1 VNKKTDNKTNNKSFS
16 KVFGLLRSREASL
29 LLVMILL
36 VAVIQWRS
44 GGMFLTGTVLT
55 QLTQNYAY
63 TMVLSFGMFLV
74 LLIGGIDI
82 SIGATLALSGMST
95 SLLMAEGIIKNPLL
109 AFLFSILVGTIC
121 GCIIGVTITKG
132 KVIPI
137 IATLGL
143 QYIFRGL
150 TYMVSGS
157 KWVSSDQMLA
167 GYKSFAQGSF
177 LGLNNL
183 FWIVI
188 VLFVVILV
196 FLKWTNFGRQIYE
209 VGSNPDAARISGIR
223 IDRVKIT
230 VYAINGAIAG
240 LAGAMYTSMYAT
252 AQGNMANGAEM
263 DVIAACVIGGV
274 SLDGGQGSV
283 TGVLLGATTIAI
295 ISKSLS
301 LVGIDA
307 FWQQALKGAIIA
319 VAVLVNVIVQRNAA
333 RKALEGREI

>member
-1 VNKKTDNKTNNKSFS
+1 MIKTKNNLLAKTS
-16 KVFGLLRSREASL
+16 GLLRSREASL
-29 LLVMILL
+29 FLVMILL

-44 GGMFLTGTVLT
+44 GGMFLTGTVIT

-63 TMVLSFGMFLV
+63 TMVLSFGMLLV

-95 SLLMAEGIIKNPLL
+95 SLLMRDGIITSPLV
-109 AFLFSILVGTIC
+109 AFLFSILVGTAC
-121 GCIIGVTITKG
+121 GAIIGVTVSKG

-137 IATLGL
+137 IATLGM
-143 QYIFRGL
+143 QYIYRGL
-150 TYMVSGS
+150 TYLVSDTQ
-157 KWVSSDQMLA
+157 WVPSDKMLP
-167 GYKSFAQGSF
+167 GYKAFAQGSF
-177 LGLNNL
+177 LGINNL

-188 VLFVVILV
+188 VLFVAMLV
-196 FLKWTNFGRQIYE
+196 FLKWTNFGRQIYA
-209 VGSNPDAARISGIR
+209 VGSNVDAAKISGIQ
-223 IDRVKIT
+223 IDRVKIS

-274 SLDGGQGSV
+274 SLDGGQGSAL
-283 TGVLLGATTIAI
+283 GVLLGAITIAI

-319 VAVLVNVIVQRNAA
+319 VAVLINVMVQRNAA
-333 RKALEGREI
+333 RRALEGREI

>member
-1 VNKKTDNKTNNKSFS
+1 MIKTKNNLLAKTS
-16 KVFGLLRSREASL
+16 GLLRSREASL
-29 LLVMILL
+29 FLVMILL
-36 VAVIQWRS
+36 VVVIQWRS
-44 GGMFLTGTVLT
+44 GGMFLTGTVIT

-63 TMVLSFGMFLV
+63 TMVLSFGMLLV

-95 SLLMAEGIIKNPLL
+95 SLLMRDGIITSPLV
-109 AFLFSILVGTIC
+109 AFLFSILVGTAC
-121 GCIIGVTITKG
+121 GAVIGVTVSKG

-137 IATLGL
+137 IATLGM
-143 QYIFRGL
+143 QYIYRGL
-150 TYMVSGS
+150 TYLVS
-157 KWVSSDQMLA
+157 KTQWVPSDKMLP
-167 GYKSFAQGSF
+167 GYKAFAQGNF
-177 LGLNNL
+177 LGINNL

-188 VLFVVILV
+188 VLFVVMLV
-196 FLKWTNFGRQIYE
+196 FLKWTNFGRQIYA
-209 VGSNPDAARISGIR
+209 VGSNVDAAKISGIQ
-223 IDRVKIT
+223 IDRVKIS

-252 AQGNMANGAEM
+252 AQGNMASGAEM

-274 SLDGGQGSV
+274 CLDGGQGSAL
-283 TGVLLGATTIAI
+283 GVLLGAITIAI

-319 VAVLVNVIVQRNAA
+319 VAVLINVMVQRNAA
-333 RKALEGREI
+333 RRALEGREI

>member
-1 VNKKTDNKTNNKSFS
+1 MNKTLRKGGKLSE
-16 KVFGLLRSREASL
+16 LLRNREVSL
-29 LLVMILL
+29 MLVMILL
-36 VAVIQWRS
+36 IAVIQWRS
-44 GGMFLTGTVLT
+44 GGKFLSATVLS

-63 TMVLSFGMFLV
+63 TMVLSFGMLLV

-95 SLLMAEGIIKNPLL
+95 SLLMRDGIITNPVV
-109 AFLFSILVGTIC
+109 AFAFSTLVGLVC
-121 GCIIGVTITKG
+121 GLVIGGIVSKG

-137 IATLGL
+137 IATLGM
-143 QYIFRGL
+143 QYIYRGL
-150 TYMVSGS
+150 TYFVS
-157 KWVSSDQMLA
+157 KTQWVPSDKMLP
-167 GYKSFAQGSF
+167 GYKAFAQGTF

-183 FWIVI
+183 FWIVLI
-188 VLFVVILV
+188 LFAAMVV
-196 FLKWTNFGRQIYE
+196 FLKWTNFGRQIYA
-209 VGSNPDAARISGIR
+209 VGSNPDAAQISGIN
-223 IDRVKIT
+223 IDRVKIV
-230 VYAINGAIAG
+230 VYSINGAICG

-274 SLDGGQGSV
+274 SLNGGQGNAF
-283 TGVLLGATTIAI
+283 GVLLGAITIGI

-307 FWQQALKGAIIA
+307 FWQQALKGAIILL
-319 VAVLVNVIVQRNAA
+319 AVLVNVIVQRNSA

>member
-1 VNKKTDNKTNNKSFS
+1 MSKMKSKALNKVS
-16 KVFGLLRSREASL
+16 GLLRSREASL

-36 VAVIQWRS
+36 VAVIEWRS
-44 GGMFLTGTVLT
+44 GGMFLTGTVIT

-63 TMVLSFGMFLV
+63 TMVLSFGMLLV

-82 SIGATLALSGMST
+82 SIGAILALSGMST
-95 SLLMAEGIIKNPLL
+95 SLLMADGVITSPFL
-109 AFLFSILVGTIC
+109 AFLFSILVGMVC
-121 GCIIGVTITKG
+121 GCIIGVTISKG

-150 TYMVSGS
+150 TYLVSGT
-157 KWVSSDQMLA
+157 KWVPSDKMLA
-167 GYKSFAQGSF
+167 EYKAFAQGSF

-188 VLFVVILV
+188 VLFIAMLV
-196 FLKWTNFGRQIYE
+196 FLKWTGFGRQIYE
-209 VGSNPDAARISGIR
+209 VGSNPEAARISGIR
-223 IDRVKIT
+223 IDRVKIA
-230 VYAINGAIAG
+230 VYTINGAIAG

-274 SLDGGQGSV
+274 SLDGGQGNAV
-283 TGVLLGATTIAI
+283 GVLLGATTIAI

-307 FWQQALKGAIIA
+307 FWQQALKGGIIA
-319 VAVLVNVIVQRNAA
+319 VAVLVNVIVQRNAD
-333 RKALEGREI
+333 RRALEGREI

>member
-1 VNKKTDNKTNNKSFS
+1 
-16 KVFGLLRSREASL
+16 
-29 LLVMILL
+29 MILL

-44 GGMFLTGTVLT
+44 GGMFLTGTVIT

-63 TMVLSFGMFLV
+63 TIVLSFGMLLV

-82 SIGATLALSGMST
+82 AIGATLALSGMST
-95 SLLMAEGIIKNPLL
+95 SLLMASGVITNPFL
-109 AFLFSILVGTIC
+109 AFLFSILVGMAC
-121 GCIIGVTITKG
+121 GWIIGVTISKG

-157 KWVSSDQMLA
+157 NWVSSDKMLA

-177 LGLNNL
+177 LGINNL

-188 VLFVVILV
+188 IMFVAMLV
-196 FLKWTNFGRQIYE
+196 FLKWTSFGRQIYE
-209 VGSNPDAARISGIR
+209 VGSNPEAAKISGIH
-223 IDRVKIT
+223 IDRVKIA
-230 VYAINGAIAG
+230 VYTINGAIAG

-274 SLDGGQGSV
+274 SLNGGQGSA
-283 TGVLLGATTIAI
+283 TGVFLGAATIAI

-307 FWQQALKGAIIA
+307 FWQQALKGGIIA
-319 VAVLVNVIVQRNAA
+319 VAVLINVIVQRNAA
-333 RKALEGREI
+333 RRALERREI